1 LGQVKT
7 LLMSLTGV
15 FFVIVCKKDGESQ
28 TQVMTP
34 GLGQMSFN
42 YF

>member
-1 LGQVKT
+1 VSSQNSFYESHWL
-7 LLMSLTGV
+7 